1 MPRLPLRPPSALRAS
16 FLLSALFGC
25 GSAQPKGG
33 EGDCPGATSLALSS
47 CVDEAVA
54 AHLACLE
61 AGDALC
67 GAQDPALS
75 AVFEPLKTEVE
86 AACAGG
92 ALSDEAARLAA
103 EGLAAT
109 CALQVESLVGRV
121 AGGPQAA
128 VWAESDP
135 STRECLTVAIGTT
148 ADLVVQ
154 SMDLATACLGQST
167 CEADGW
173 SEARAALQT
182 RSVDE
187 VEAACPTLSATIAV
201 DPTQLVENASS
212 QVGCLLAAARS
223 DAANLG
229 LECGPSAAAFSA
241 PRGEWTQV
249 VVDSPATQCA
259 DGGAYAFWIRP
270 APEGAPLD
278 RLMIGLEGGGVC
290 VFEEDCT
297 AKLEL
302 APELFSALDNT
313 APEAP
318 GIGSQDPAESP
329 FADWT
334 HVYLPYCTQD
344 VFAGGG
350 VDEVL
355 GDLVVPRYGAVN
367 ARTSIRMV
375 RDWLWAELEADPARP
390 EGYRQDQVQ
399 ALFGGWSAGSY
410 GTLYNYAWMLDELG
424 WPRTT
429 AFPDAG
435 LALDNGETLG
445 VAALGV
451 VKIPAWGTLPL
462 LPPYCF
468 HSDCALGS
476 EIAGAL
482 APRLLR
488 VPEQQLLLLS
498 NQVDDIQAGDAY
510 FTSREGFVN
519 ALRQTFCDTRELN
532 GVSWYLTGVSSESVH
547 VISPRAE
554 LWAGEVAGVALRD
567 WMEAATNGERVPS
580 LAEEGDLVTA
590 VPGATPFP
598 CALD

>member
-1 MPRLPLRPPSALRAS
+1 MPSAPRLRAL
-16 FLLSALFGC
+16 LLLPALAAC
-25 GSAQPKGG
+25 RTDDPKGG
-33 EGDCPGATSLALSS
+33 AADCPQASALAVSA
-47 CVDEAVA
+47 CVDGAVA

-61 AGDALC
+61 SGDALC
-67 GAQDPALS
+67 SSDDPALISVFS
-75 AVFEPLKTEVE
+75 ALEEQVE
-86 AACAGG
+86 GACAGDAVADDAG
-92 ALSDEAARLAA
+92 RLAA

-128 VWAESDP
+128 VWASADP
-135 STRECLTVAIGTT
+135 ATRECLAVAIGAT

-154 SMDLATACLGQST
+154 AVDVATACLGQPACAAET
-167 CEADGW
+167 WAE
-173 SEARAALQT
+173 ERAGVEELTAI
-182 RSVDE
+182 E
-187 VEAACPTLSATIAV
+187 VEAACPALAATIAL
-201 DPTQLVENASS
+201 DPAQLVDKAAG
-212 QVGCLLAAARS
+212 QVDCLVAAARP
-223 DAANLG
+223 DADGLG
-229 LECGPSAAAFSA
+229 LRCGPSAAAFEA
-241 PRGEWTQV
+241 PRGAWTQV
-249 VVDSPATQCA
+249 LVDGATWGTKCA
-259 DGGAYAFWIRP
+259 DGGEYVFWIRP

-290 VFEEDCT
+290 VFEEDC
-297 AKLEL
+297 AGRAAA

-313 APEAP
+313 APVAP
-318 GIGSQDPAESP
+318 GIGSQDPAESA

-344 VFAGGG
+344 VHIGGG
-350 VDEVL
+350 VDEDL
-355 GDLVVPRYGAVN
+355 GSIVVPRYGAVN
-367 ARTSIRMV
+367 ARASITMI

-390 EGYRQDQVQ
+390 EGYRQDRVQ
-399 ALFGGWSAGSY
+399 ALFGGWSAGGY

-435 LALDNGETLG
+435 LALDNGEALG

-476 EIAGAL
+476 EMAATI

-488 VPEQQLLLLS
+488 VPEQQLLMLS

-510 FTSREGFVN
+510 FSTREGFVN
-519 ALRQTFCDTRELN
+519 ALRQTFCDTRGLN

-547 VISPRAE
+547 VITPRAE
-554 LWAGEVAGVALRD
+554 LWAGEVAGVALGD
-567 WMEAATNGERVPS
+567 WMAAAAAGERAPS
-580 LAEEGDLVTA
+580 LAEEGDLVSA